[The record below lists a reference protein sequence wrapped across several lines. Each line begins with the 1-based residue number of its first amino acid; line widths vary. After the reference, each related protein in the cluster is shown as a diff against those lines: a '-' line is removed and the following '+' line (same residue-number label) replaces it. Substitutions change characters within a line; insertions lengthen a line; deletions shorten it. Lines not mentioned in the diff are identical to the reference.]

1 MLNFIIRKGNEY
13 KHLKKKK
20 RPAPPKLLTRSLQS
34 IESCMGAREYVVRAG
49 IITGEYQYLPVPFFI
64 R

>member
-1 MLNFIIRKGNEY
+1 MNINIS
-13 KHLKKKK
+13 KKKK
-20 RPAPPKLLTRSLQS
+20 RPAPPK
-34 IESCMGAREYVVRAG
+34 AREYVVRAG